1 MNDTTDNR
9 SLHRLSQRELKAK
22 LNDAQKD
29 AIQTLENFGWVLK
42 FVRNATGTEPP
53 LVIVHDPDKDTYCVL
68 KADGELDENPVWVKF
83 RD

>member
-1 MNDTTDNR
+1 MHDTVDHR
-9 SLHRLSQRELKAK
+9 SPHRLSQRELKAK

-42 FVRNATGTEPP
+42 FVRNSTETEPP
-53 LVIVHDPDKDTYCVL
+53 LVIVHDPDKDSYCVL